1 MKLLTKIIPALC
13 VALPLN
19 AVAEPLPKPVADM
32 ECLVGTWK
40 GAGSFVAGKDNSKI
54 NATWS
59 CKRTSS
65 KFGVS
70 CAFQVTGVPGVPV
83 YDEADLMGYEP
94 NTNTYHWYSVT
105 NAGETH
111 DHVAKVPTGN
121 KLEFTFDGIQ
131 EGKPYKEVI
140 VLEFSSDS
148 KSITGKSE
156 TFIAGAST
164 SVMQLSLR
172 K

>member
-1 MKLLTKIIPALC
+1 MKFLTKTLTAFFT
-13 VALPLN
+13 ALPLT

-32 ECLVGTWK
+32 ECMVGTWK
-40 GAGSFVAGKDNSKI
+40 GAGSFVAGKDSSKI
-54 NATWS
+54 NATWA

-70 CAFQVTGVPGVPV
+70 CSFQVTGIPGVPV

-111 DHVAKVPTGN
+111 DHVARIPDGN
-121 KLEFTFDGIQ
+121 KIEFTYNGMQ
-131 EGKPYKEVI
+131 EGKAYREVI
-140 VLEFSSDS
+140 LLEFSNDS
-148 KSITGKSE
+148 KSINGKCE
-156 TFIAGAST
+156 TFLAGAST

>member
-1 MKLLTKIIPALC
+1 MKPLIKIIPALC
-13 VALPLN
+13 VALPLT
-19 AVAEPLPKPVADM
+19 AVAEPLPKAVADM

-54 NATWS
+54 DATWS
-59 CKRTSS
+59 CTRTSS

-70 CAFQVTGVPGVPV
+70 CSFQVTGIPGVPV

-111 DHVAKVPTGN
+111 DHVAKIPNGN
-121 KLEFTFDGIQ
+121 KIEFTYNAMQ

-140 VLEFSSDS
+140 ALEFSKDS
-148 KSITGKSE
+148 KSITGKCE
-156 TFIAGAST
+156 TFVAGAST

>member
-1 MKLLTKIIPALC
+1 MKLLTKIVPALC
-13 VALPLN
+13 IAVPLT

-40 GAGSFVAGKDNSKI
+40 GGGSFVAGKDSAKI
-54 NATWS
+54 NAKWI
-59 CKRTSS
+59 CQRTSS

-70 CAFQVTGVPGVPV
+70 CSFQVTGMPGVPV

-94 NTNTYHWYSVT
+94 NSNTYHWYTVT

-111 DHVAKVPTGN
+111 DHVAKVPSGN
-121 KLEFTFDGIQ
+121 KLEFIYNGMQ

-140 VLEFSSDS
+140 ALEFSNDS
-148 KSITGKSE
+148 KSITGKAE
-156 TFIAGAST
+156 AFLAGTST